1 MSDEP
6 TSTGAPADAPAAVS
20 AADTLL
26 GGGADSTTSET
37 QPPAGGAASEG
48 AAPNGEGAQEGGE
61 QEKPPEKP
69 VVPEKYEFTPP
80 EGFSVDE
87 KAMGQ
92 YEAEAREAGLT
103 QEQFSTITQ
112 HGLQFVQ
119 QQLEQ
124 AGQQQHEQAMKWR
137 QEVLSDRTLSDGN
150 GLNPDAKAAADRV
163 IKAYGGNDLVQALA
177 ETGAGNNPTVIR
189 AFVQIGKAMGLAE
202 PPDKGRPA
210 PEKRGGSSFDDIAQ
224 RLYGQ
229 SAKAGA

>member
-6 TSTGAPADAPAAVS
+6 TSAAAPADAPA
-20 AADTLL
+20 
-26 GGGADSTTSET
+26 GGGATDTLMGGGTESTTAET
-37 QPPAGGAASEG
+37 QPPAGGAATEG
-48 AAPNGEGAQEGGE
+48 AAPNGEGAPEGGE
-61 QEKPPEKP
+61 QEKPA
-69 VVPEKYEFTPP
+69 VPEKYEFTPP

-92 YEAEAREAGLT
+92 YEAAAREAGLT
-103 QEQFSTITQ
+103 QEQFSAITQ

-119 QQLEQ
+119 QQIEQ
-124 AGQQQHEQAMKWR
+124 AGHAQHEQAMRWR
-137 QEVLSDRTLSDGN
+137 QEVLSDRTLSDGT

-163 IKAYGGNDLVQALA
+163 IQSYGGKDLVQALA

-202 PPDKGRPA
+202 PPDTGKPA
-210 PEKRGGSSFDDIAQ
+210 PEKRSGSSFDDIAQ

>member
-1 MSDEP
+1 MSDES
-6 TSTGAPADAPAAVS
+6 TSAAAPADAPAGGGS
-20 AADTLL
+20 TDTLL
-26 GGGADSTTSET
+26 GGGTDSTAPGT
-37 QPPAGGAASEG
+37 QEPAGRAATEG
-48 AAPNGEGAQEGGE
+48 AAPNGEGAPEGGE

-69 VVPEKYEFTPP
+69 AVPEKYEFTPP

-87 KAMGQ
+87 KALGD
-92 YEAEAREAGLT
+92 YETAAREAGLT
-103 QEQFSTITQ
+103 QEQFSAITQ

-124 AGQQQHEQAMKWR
+124 AGHAQHEQAMKWR
-137 QEVLSDRTLSDGN
+137 QEVLSDRTLSDGT

-163 IKAYGGNDLVQALA
+163 IQSYGGRDLVQALA

-210 PEKRGGSSFDDIAQ
+210 PEKRGGSTFEDMAQ
-224 RLYGQ
+224 RLYP
-229 SAKAGA
+229 SK

>member
-1 MSDEP
+1 M
-6 TSTGAPADAPAAVS
+6 GGS
-20 AADTLL
+20 AE
-26 GGGADSTTSET
+26 STTTET
-37 QPPAGGAASEG
+37 QPPAGGTATEG
-48 AAPNGEGAQEGGE
+48 AAPNGEGAPEGGE

-69 VVPEKYEFTPP
+69 AVPEKYEFMPP

-87 KAMGQ
+87 KAMGD
-92 YEAEAREAGLT
+92 YEAAAREAGLT
-103 QEQFSTITQ
+103 QEQFSAITQ

-124 AGQQQHEQAMKWR
+124 AGQAQHEQAMKWR

-150 GLNPDAKAAADRV
+150 GLNPEAKAAADRV
-163 IKAYGGNDLVQALA
+163 IQSYGGKDLVQALA

-202 PPDKGRPA
+202 PPDKGKPA
-210 PEKRGGSSFDDIAQ
+210 PEKRSGSSFDDIAQ

>member
-6 TSTGAPADAPAAVS
+6 TSAAAPADAPTGGAT
-20 AADTLL
+20 DTIL
-26 GGGADSTTSET
+26 GGGAESTTTEA
-37 QPPAGGAASEG
+37 QPPAGAAATEG
-48 AAPNGEGAQEGGE
+48 AAPNSEGAPESGE
-61 QEKPPEKP
+61 QEKPPEKHA
-69 VVPEKYEFTPP
+69 VPEKYEFTPP

-87 KAMGQ
+87 KAMGD
-92 YEAEAREAGLT
+92 YEAAAREAGLT
-103 QEQFSTITQ
+103 QEQFSAITQ

-124 AGQQQHEQAMKWR
+124 AGQAQHEQAMKWR
-137 QEVLSDRTLSDGN
+137 QEVLSDRTLSDGT
-150 GLNPDAKAAADRV
+150 GLNPEAKAAADRV
-163 IKAYGGNDLVQALA
+163 IQSYGGKDLVQALT

-202 PPDKGRPA
+202 PPDKGKPA
-210 PEKRGGSSFDDIAQ
+210 PEKRSGSSFDDIAQ

>member
-6 TSTGAPADAPAAVS
+6 TSAAAPADAPAGGS
-20 AADTLL
+20 ATDTIL
-26 GGGADSTTSET
+26 GGGAESTTTEA
-37 QPPAGGAASEG
+37 QPPAGAAATEG
-48 AAPNGEGAQEGGE
+48 AAPNSEGAPESGE
-61 QEKPPEKP
+61 QEKPPEKHA
-69 VVPEKYEFTPP
+69 VPEKYEFTPP

-87 KAMGQ
+87 KAMGD
-92 YEAEAREAGLT
+92 YEAAAREAGLT
-103 QEQFSTITQ
+103 QEQFSAITQ

-124 AGQQQHEQAMKWR
+124 AGQAQHEQAMKWR
-137 QEVLSDRTLSDGN
+137 QEVLSDRTLSDGT
-150 GLNPDAKAAADRV
+150 GLNPEAKAAADRV
-163 IKAYGGNDLVQALA
+163 IQSYGGKDLVQALA

-202 PPDKGRPA
+202 PPDKGKPA
-210 PEKRGGSSFDDIAQ
+210 PEKRSGSSFDDIAQ